1 MKNDL
6 KKTSVNIP
14 LPMYQE
20 IDNFAARIGFNRN
33 AAIIYLIARGFNY
46 ERDCDRYMFKKLKK
60 IDDAAQEALANSIT
74 KKMHERAHR
83 ERYDNFYRTLKYIL
97 DDMGVDGFLELL
109 DSCSKEWVYVD

>member
-20 IDNFAARIGFNRN
+20 IDNFAAHIGFNRN

-46 ERDCDRYMFKKLKK
+46 ERDCDRYMSKKLKK

-83 ERYDNFYRTLKYIL
+83 ERLDNFYWTLKTVL
-97 DDMGVDGFLELL
+97 NDLGVEEFLKML
-109 DSCSKEWVYVD
+109 DSCSKE